1 MINQDSSIKL
11 IKDINDILST
21 REFHGFRASRK
32 IAIEKIKKLEKVIN
46 LIEIKLNLEVSPI
59 SVDLRD
65 DINEKEFIA
74 NGKFRERYND
84 IRRATTTFLKRDLH
98 VINPETITKQAN
110 RLAMRTRFK
119 IKNFLES
126 WCKY

>member
-46 LIEIKLNLEVSPI
+46 LIEIKLNLEVSSI
-59 SVDLRD
+59 SVDLRN

-84 IRRATTTFLKRDLH
+84 IRRATTTFLKRDLNA
-98 VINPETITKQAN
+98 INPEIITKQAN

-119 IKNFLES
+119 IKNFLEN